1 VSAALGNA
9 RSFLFVPG
17 DRPERLAKALAS
29 GAHAV
34 VVDLEDA
41 VAPSDKAAAR
51 AALLAAWPALSVQER
66 ARLVIRTNAVVT
78 AAWADDAALLR
89 ELSTHGLAGVMV
101 AKSESVAALDA
112 VARDAGG
119 AALLP
124 LVESTEGV
132 HEAGRIARAAGVI
145 RLVFGHLDFQLD
157 LGLYAS
163 RDETEL
169 DSIRLALVM
178 ASRRAGLA
186 APVDGVTV
194 DLDDPARLAADA
206 ARSRRLGF
214 GAKLCIHPR
223 QVAAV
228 NEALGP
234 SDAERQWA
242 QRVLDASRDRGTGAF
257 RLDGRMID
265 EPVLAQARRV
275 LQA

>member
-29 GAHAV
+29 GAHVV

-41 VAPSDKAAAR
+41 VAPDDKPAAR

-89 ELSTHGLAGVMV
+89 ELSAHGLAGVMV
-101 AKSESVAALDA
+101 AKSESAAALGA

-132 HEAGRIARAAGVI
+132 HEADRIARAAGVI

-157 LGLYAS
+157 LGLHAGC
-163 RDETEL
+163 DETEL

-228 NEALGP
+228 NEALRP

-257 RLDGRMID
+257 RLEGRMID

-275 LQA
+275 LQG